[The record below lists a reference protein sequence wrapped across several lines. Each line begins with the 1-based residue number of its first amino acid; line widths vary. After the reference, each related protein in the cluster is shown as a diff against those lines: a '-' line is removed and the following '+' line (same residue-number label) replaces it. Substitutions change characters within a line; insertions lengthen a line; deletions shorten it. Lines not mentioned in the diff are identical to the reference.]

1 MDLSSPEALT
11 RFSAFALAFVVLAL
25 AESWV
30 PRRRRTLARRAR
42 WPGNLGLVALAA
54 IAIRTMLPLT
64 PVGAAMLAEAHGWGL
79 LHAIDGVPVWL
90 RIIAAVVL
98 LDLAIY
104 LQHVLFHAVPLLWR
118 VHRVHHSDLEL
129 DVSSGV
135 RFHPVEILVSAGFK
149 LSVVAVIGP
158 PIAAVVSYEILLN
171 VGSLF
176 SHANL
181 RLSDTADR
189 LLRRLVVTPDMHRVH
204 HSIALGETNTN
215 FGFTVSWWDH
225 VFGTYRAQPDGGHEG
240 MRIGVA
246 GFDETRAV
254 ALHRLLLQPIENSKP
269 STRDLHL
276 TEESHGRHQLE
287 HPGPTLRQL

>member
-25 AESWV
+25 AESWA

-64 PVGAAMLAEAHGWGL
+64 AVGAAMLAEAHGWGL
-79 LHAIDGVPVWL
+79 LHAIDRVPVWL

-158 PIAAVVSYEILLN
+158 PIAAVVLYEILLN

-189 LLRRLVVTPDMHRVH
+189 LLRWLVVTPDMHRVH

-225 VFGTYRAQPDGGHEG
+225 LFGTYRAQPDGGHEG

-254 ALHRLLLQPIENSKP
+254 ALHRLLLQPIENAQS

-276 TEESHGRHQLE
+276 TEESHDRHDLE
-287 HPGPTLRQL
+287 HPGATLRQL